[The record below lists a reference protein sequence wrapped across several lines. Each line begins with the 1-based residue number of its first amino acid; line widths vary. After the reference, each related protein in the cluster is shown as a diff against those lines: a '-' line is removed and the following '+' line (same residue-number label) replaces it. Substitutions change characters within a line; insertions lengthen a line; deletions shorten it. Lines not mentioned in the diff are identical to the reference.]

1 MQKFTLKIY
10 LTAYMKRVIE
20 KISAIMGT
28 HTLYAIKNDTWFCQ
42 GDNLLDAWWNRIGG
56 QKWEQKSW
64 NLVIF

>member
-1 MQKFTLKIY
+1 
-10 LTAYMKRVIE
+10 MKRVIE

-56 QKWEQKSW
+56 QKWTQKSL